1 MTPLHMHEM
10 SQSKKSVL
18 GPKSPTPPKNGSAFG
33 PLGMKICI
41 FILIS
46 RAPFGGNGPLGR
58 NGQEH
63 GNRIFKNGAGVRTPD
78 PGRGSKIGHLGFF
91 GGVVEYPGLEKRSPD
106 SLGRSLDPQKGPR

>member
-1 MTPLHMHEM
+1 M

-18 GPKSPTPPKNGSAFG
+18 DSKSPTPPIKNGSAFA
-33 PLGMKICI
+33 PLGMKINI
-41 FILIS
+41 FILIFQTPS
-46 RAPFGGNGPLGR
+46 NGNGPLGR

-63 GNRIFKNGAGVRTPD
+63 GNEIFKNGVGVRTPD
-78 PGRGSKIGHLGFF
+78 PGWGSKIGHLGFF